1 MSHVLMGHDTST
13 LRSPRVR
20 SHLPHMSHVT
30 CSNESCDICKWVVT
44 YMRMTE
50 EHPNH
55 VHSSYQCTHVSERV
69 RTHLRTGNRAI
80 AFKSRICVM
89 THTQTSCA
97 TRIHTRHNTSTR
109 RYPSSRTH
117 ITHKQVMPR
126 IQMSQ
131 HEPRHTYTQEP
142 KPSHRKSILCYASF
156 ASFPPLLFFFCK
168 AHIRPL
174 ASNSHVH

>member
-109 RYPSSRTH
+109 RYPSSRTTSRISQSCH
-117 ITHKQVMPR
+117 IYKWVN
-126 IQMSQ
+126 MS
-131 HEPRHTYTQEP
+131 HDTPTRRS
-142 KPSHRKSILCYASF
+142 PSHRTENLSF
-156 ASFPPLLFFFCK
+156 VMHLSLVSPPSFFFFAK
-168 AHIRPL
+168 HTYAR
-174 ASNSHVH
+174 